1 MIITRFN
8 EYQKKSVRLAK
19 FNFLQADIENI
30 SKIFFQV
37 VHDSINWPTNSLQ
50 NKFLAVMKT
59 RSVIFFQCD

>member
-30 SKIFFQV
+30 SKIFF
-37 VHDSINWPTNSLQ
+37 
-50 NKFLAVMKT
+50 
-59 RSVIFFQCD
+59 R